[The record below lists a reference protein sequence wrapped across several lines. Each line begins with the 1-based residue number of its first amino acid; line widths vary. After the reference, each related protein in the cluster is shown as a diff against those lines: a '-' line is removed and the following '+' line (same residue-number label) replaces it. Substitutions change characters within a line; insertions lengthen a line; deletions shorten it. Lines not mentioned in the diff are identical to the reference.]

1 MGVASETFAA
11 LTRAQWAN
19 YVASFQPIENQLIEQ
34 ATSPLTVTDAVQ
46 RAGANVDAAFDAQEG
61 ATARRLAGLGV
72 ALTPEEQQAQQR
84 ATGLARSLADV
95 QARNVARD
103 LTVQRQRSVLG
114 NPSPG
119 VAGAGAGA

>member
-1 MGVASETFAA
+1 MGIASETFAA

-34 ATSPLTVTDAVQ
+34 ATSPLTVTNAVQ

-72 ALTPEEQQAQQR
+72 TLTPEEQQAQQR

-114 NPSPG
+114 NPAPG
-119 VAGAGAGA
+119 VGATGVQ